1 MIIAL
6 RPIIHGVLHVAVP
19 GLVAR
24 LCFRDRWR
32 WAWGVMLLT
41 LVVDLDHLL
50 AVPVYDPNRCSI
62 GTHPLHTLP
71 VIGIYAVMAAIPWLR
86 LVGFG
91 LLIHMGLDVVDCFWM
106 ELD

>member
-1 MIIAL
+1 MLVAL
-6 RPIIHGVLHVAVP
+6 RPVIHGVLHVVVP
-19 GLVAR
+19 GLAAG

-32 WAWGVMLLT
+32 KAWSVMLLT

-71 VIGIYAVMAAIPWLR
+71 VIGVYAVMAAIPRLR
-86 LVGFG
+86 LVGVG
-91 LLIHMGLDVVDCFWM
+91 LLIHMGLDGVDCLWM
-106 ELD
+106 GFG